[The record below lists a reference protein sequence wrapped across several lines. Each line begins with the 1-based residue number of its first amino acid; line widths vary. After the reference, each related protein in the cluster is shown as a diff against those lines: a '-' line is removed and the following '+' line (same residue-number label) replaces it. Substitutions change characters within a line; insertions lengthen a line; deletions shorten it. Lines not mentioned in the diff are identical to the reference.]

1 MSSEVTDLRS
11 VTSQTFAEQLN
22 TRFSIESGPSDAEEM
37 ELIEA
42 TEKQSSPTQ
51 EQFSLIFRAA
61 SDTVPNQGQYTMK
74 HEKLGVLELFLVP
87 VGKDDKGLYYEA
99 FFNRLRKK
107 AE

>member
-1 MSSEVTDLRS
+1 LGS

-22 TRFSIESGPSDAEEM
+22 TKFMIESGPSDAEEM

-42 TEKQSSPTQ
+42 TEKPSPARQ
-51 EQFSLIFRAA
+51 EQFSLVFRAP
-61 SDTVPNQGQYTMK
+61 SHTVPNQGQYTMK